1 MRYCWSAAIRLVNR
15 GRGTPNIPVADY
27 RVSEV
32 ARRRLRRLKEVSKVA
47 RNWREVRAEA
57 IDNGLID
64 PQRAYNARQEIHE
77 MVRAYRLADIRKAQ
91 GPPQADMAKALG
103 VSPARVSKLERGDLQ
118 HTELGTLESYVAAL
132 GGRLRVVADFGDHTI
147 TLQ

>member
-1 MRYCWSAAIRLVNR
+1 MAGVVCRKHPGG
-15 GRGTPNIPVADY
+15 GRP
-27 RVSEV
+27 VSEA

-57 IDNGLID
+57 VDNGLID
-64 PQRAYNARQEIHE
+64 PQRADNARKEMHE

-91 GPPQADMAKALG
+91 GPRQADVAKALG
-103 VSPARVSKLERGDLQ
+103 VSQARVSKLERGDLQ

-132 GGRLRVVADFGDHTI
+132 GGRLRVVADFGDDSI